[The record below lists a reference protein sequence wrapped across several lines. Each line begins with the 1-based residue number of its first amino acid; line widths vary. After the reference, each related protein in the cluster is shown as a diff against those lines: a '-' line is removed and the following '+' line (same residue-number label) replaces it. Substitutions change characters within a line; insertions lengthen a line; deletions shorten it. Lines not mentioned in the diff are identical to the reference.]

1 MRIDY
6 AALSPELVVTG
17 AACLVLLMDLALRGR
32 TRVLSGYVGLVS
44 CLLALV
50 LVAPKL
56 LDEPTSTL
64 GGLFVLDHF
73 AVVMKIIFL
82 AVAAYVIWIAI
93 PPMRGHRYEGEF
105 VFLLLCSVLGTLL
118 MPSSRDLLMLF
129 VSLELVSAPAF
140 VIAGLRKLNPLSNE
154 AALKFFIFGVLSAGI
169 LVYGISLIYGATGST
184 SLAAIAKSS
193 AVHAAHPPAIVL
205 TGIVFIVA
213 AFGFKVSA
221 VPFHF
226 WAPDTYEGSPTPL
239 AAYLSVASKAAGF
252 VGLLLILYIGFP
264 SLAHFWGPFV
274 GAIAILTMTVGNVV
288 ALRQRQFIR
297 LLAYSSIGHAGYMLI
312 PIAIIGSK
320 AGVAGAN
327 ANATLIRSLVIY
339 IAIYS
344 VMQLGAFAVAIGISK
359 QHPTL
364 LVRDLSGLGRRAPIP
379 ALALA
384 GFLIALGGIPPFAG
398 WFAKFALFTAAIDAG
413 STLGI
418 VLAVAMV
425 LNSVI
430 SLFYYLGVVRVMYLG
445 EPSDDVALSF
455 PRTLTAATAL
465 AFIGVVFVG
474 VYPEPFARL
483 AEAAR
488 LVLPV

>member
-1 MRIDY
+1 VRIDY
-6 AALSPELVVTG
+6 AALSPELVITG
-17 AACLVLLMDLALRGR
+17 AACVVLLLDLALRGR
-32 TRVLSGYVGLVS
+32 ARVISGYVALS
-44 CLLALV
+44 STLLALV
-50 LVAPKL
+50 LVAPKIF
-56 LDEPTSTL
+56 DAPTSTL
-64 GGLFVLDHF
+64 GGFFVLDHF

-169 LVYGISLIYGATGST
+169 FVYGISLIYGATGTT
-184 SLAAIAKSS
+184 SLAAIARSP
-193 AVHAAHPPAIVL
+193 AAQATHPPAVL
-205 TGIVFIVA
+205 FTGIVFIVA

-226 WAPDTYEGSPTPL
+226 WAPDTYEGAPTPL

-252 VGLLLILYIGFP
+252 VGLLLVLYIGFP
-264 SLAHFWGPFV
+264 SLAHLWGPFL
-274 GAIAILTMTVGNVV
+274 GAIAIATMTVGNVV
-288 ALRQRQFIR
+288 ALRQRQFVR
-297 LLAYSSIGHAGYMLI
+297 LLAYSSIAHAGYMLI

-320 AGVAGAN
+320 AGVAGAH
-327 ANATLIRSLVIY
+327 ANAVLIRSLVIY
-339 IAIYS
+339 LLIYS

-359 QHPTL
+359 SYPTL
-364 LVRDLSGLGRRAPIP
+364 LVRDLSGLGRRAPLA
-379 ALALA
+379 ALGLS

-398 WFAKFALFTAAIDAG
+398 WFGKFALFTAAIDAG
-413 STLGI
+413 TTLGI

-425 LNSVI
+425 VNSVI
-430 SLFYYLGVVRVMYLG
+430 SLFYYLGVVRVMYMG
-445 EPSDDVALSF
+445 EAPDEAAVSF
-455 PRTLTAATAL
+455 PRTIAWATAL
-465 AFIGVVFVG
+465 AFIGVVFIG
-474 VYPEPFARL
+474 IYPEPFARL

-488 LVLPV
+488 LVLSM